1 MCKKAFKHIESNVI
15 LDSNVKIE
23 REIKTTINQSIK
35 KIFCLQ
41 KHREDWRERSKMSF
55 FRKAQKDLEKEK
67 VLEKEKES
75 NASQDAES
83 QSVTSNNKAEVIC
96 YIVISVLYL

>member
-1 MCKKAFKHIESNVI
+1 
-15 LDSNVKIE
+15 
-23 REIKTTINQSIK
+23 
-35 KIFCLQ
+35 
-41 KHREDWRERSKMSF
+41 MSF

-83 QSVTSNNKAEVIC
+83 QSVTSNNTEQGRSGMLHCHLGSI
-96 YIVISVLYL
+96 YMMGYL

>member
-1 MCKKAFKHIESNVI
+1 
-15 LDSNVKIE
+15 
-23 REIKTTINQSIK
+23 
-35 KIFCLQ
+35 
-41 KHREDWRERSKMSF
+41 MSF

-83 QSVTSNNKAEVIC
+83 QSVTSNNTEQGEGKITSLNLVHFSKKSQINL
-96 YIVISVLYL
+96 INPKINL